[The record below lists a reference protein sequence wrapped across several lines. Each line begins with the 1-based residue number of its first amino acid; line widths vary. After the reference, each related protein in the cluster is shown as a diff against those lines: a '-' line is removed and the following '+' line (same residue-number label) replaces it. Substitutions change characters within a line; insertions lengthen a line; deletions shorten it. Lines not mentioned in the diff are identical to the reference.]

1 MRITAE
7 LARFITG
14 PVLMTIA
21 TRDAANRPLIA
32 RGSGGHV
39 SPDLARVDVAVS
51 ARLWPET
58 IAHVRE
64 NGMFTVTFVQPAD
77 YRAFQVKGRA
87 EVRPATPE
95 DEARAEAY
103 VAGTEALLTPWTGCS
118 NRRRDR
124 APGRWSDD
132 LAPARRSA
140 RLFRRGDPLDHRHE
154 FGRR

>member
-103 VAGTEALLTPWTGCS
+103 VAGTEALLTGL
-118 NRRRDR
+118 
-124 APGRWSDD
+124 GV
-132 LAPARRSA
+132 
-140 RLFRRGDPLDHRHE
+140 PLDLIRHWLTARE
-154 FGRR
+154 IAIVALTVDRVFEQTPGPRAGAVVG